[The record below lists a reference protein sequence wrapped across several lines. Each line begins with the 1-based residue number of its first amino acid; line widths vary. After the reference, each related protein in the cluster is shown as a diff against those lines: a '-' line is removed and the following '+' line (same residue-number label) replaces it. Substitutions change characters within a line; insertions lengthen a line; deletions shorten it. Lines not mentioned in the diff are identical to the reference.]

1 MGPQGLQGIPGPE
14 GPQGVPG
21 EPGGGLDVPFLKGV
35 NWTLGEAVPAPDAA
49 TIAQRLAL
57 SWTAAINPDQLFRF
71 ERAAVQI
78 FSAPDSPEF
87 PVRSLTRSMKPSR
100 NNLFISVDPGQ
111 VGFEE
116 LMRAG
121 GALLIDI
128 VCDYLVDANG
138 LPFSSS
144 LSPMLNGMD
153 RDRTPGGL
161 LRLALV
167 VRQG

>member
-1 MGPQGLQGIPGPE
+1 
-14 GPQGVPG
+14 
-21 EPGGGLDVPFLKGV
+21 V
-35 NWTLGEAVPAPDAA
+35 NWTLGEPVPGPDAA
-49 TIAQRLAL
+49 TVAQRLAL

-71 ERAAVQI
+71 ERAAVQV
-78 FSAPDSPEF
+78 FSAPDSQEF
-87 PVRSLTRSMKPSR
+87 PVRSLTRSLKPSR
-100 NNLFISVDPGQ
+100 NSLFISVVTGQ
-111 VGFEE
+111 VGFQE

-138 LPFSSS
+138 MPFSSS
-144 LSPMLNGMD
+144 LSPMITGMD

-167 VRQG
+167 VRPG

>member
-1 MGPQGLQGIPGPE
+1 M
-14 GPQGVPG
+14 
-21 EPGGGLDVPFLKGV
+21 
-35 NWTLGEAVPAPDAA
+35 DAD
-49 TIAQRLAL
+49 RF
-57 SWTAAINPDQLFRF
+57 FRS
-71 ERAAVQI
+71 ERAAVQV
-78 FSAPDSPEF
+78 FSAPDNQEF
-87 PVRSLTRSMKPSR
+87 PVRSLSRSIKPSR

-116 LMRAG
+116 LMRVG

-128 VCDYLVDANG
+128 VCDYLVDPNG

-144 LSPMLNGMD
+144 LSPMLLGMD

-161 LRLALV
+161 MRLALV